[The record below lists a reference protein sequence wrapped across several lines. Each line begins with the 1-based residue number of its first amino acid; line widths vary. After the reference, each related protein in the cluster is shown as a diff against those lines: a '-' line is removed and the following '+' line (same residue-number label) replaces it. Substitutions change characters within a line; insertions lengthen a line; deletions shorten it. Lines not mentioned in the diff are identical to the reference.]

1 MIEFPLSQVEL
12 RDFVVSALGEDL
24 GLEGDITS
32 SAVIA
37 EDKIFTVAMR
47 AREDLIVS
55 GLPLAVA
62 FFQALSS
69 DITIELL
76 CEDGAQISAGEIM
89 MRVQGP
95 AQAILSAERP
105 ALNILQHL
113 SGIATLTKRY
123 VDKIKQ
129 CQAKL
134 LDTRKTIPGYRK
146 LAKYAT
152 SCGGAHNHRMGLYDA
167 ILIKD
172 NHIAAAGSIR
182 KAVHAAKSAGHD
194 AIEVECD
201 TFEQMEEALEC
212 GATRILLDNM
222 PPDLLRRAVE
232 HVNGAIPLEAS
243 GGVTLDTI
251 QEIAETGVD
260 FISVGAALTLSA
272 PAVDI
277 GLDFEDQ

>member
-1 MIEFPLSQVEL
+1 MIKFPLSQVEL

-24 GLEGDITS
+24 ATAGDITS
-32 SAVIA
+32 KAVIA
-37 EDKIFTVAMR
+37 PDTIFSAVMR
-47 AREDLIVS
+47 AREDMTVS

-62 FFQALSS
+62 FFQALSA
-69 DITIELL
+69 DIKIELM
-76 CEDGAQISAGEIM
+76 CEDAMQISAGDTL
-89 MRVQGP
+89 MRVEGP
-95 AQAILSAERP
+95 AQAVLSAERP

-123 VDKIKQ
+123 VDKIDH
-129 CQAKL
+129 CHAKL
-134 LDTRKTIPGYRK
+134 LDTRKTLPGYRK

-172 NHIAAAGSIR
+172 NHIAAAGGI
-182 KAVHAAKSAGHD
+182 KHAVEATKSAGHD

-201 TFEQMEEALEC
+201 TLEQMEEALQS

-222 PPDLLRRAVE
+222 PPEMLRQAVE
-232 HVNGAIPLEAS
+232 QVNGTVPLEAS
-243 GGVTLDTI
+243 GGVTLDSI
-251 QEIAETGVD
+251 QAIAETGVD